1 MFQWKCFSVFVA
13 RSRIREGKEIE
24 LFQKVFSGGKN
35 LPKVMLSIVK
45 VQQEMQ
51 DFENDIEVQNTRY
64 KRATTATKIRSG
76 CQEVIS
82 KLLSNNKKRVWRI
95 LINLA

>member
-1 MFQWKCFSVFVA
+1 MFQWKCFSVVVA
-13 RSRIREGKEIE
+13 GSRIREGKEIE
-24 LFQKVFSGGKN
+24 LFQKVFSRGKN
-35 LPKVMLSIVK
+35 LPKVMLLMVK
-45 VQQEMQ
+45 IQQEMQ

-82 KLLSNNKKRVWRI
+82 NLLSNNKKTVCRI
-95 LINLA
+95 LIKLS

>member
-35 LPKVMLSIVK
+35 LPKVMLLMVK
-45 VQQEMQ
+45 IQQEMQ

-82 KLLSNNKKRVWRI
+82 KLLSNNKKAVWRI

>member
-1 MFQWKCFSVFVA
+1 
-13 RSRIREGKEIE
+13 
-24 LFQKVFSGGKN
+24 
-35 LPKVMLSIVK
+35 MLLMVK
-45 VQQEMQ
+45 IQQEMQ

-82 KLLSNNKKRVWRI
+82 NLSSNNKKQF
-95 LINLA
+95 AEY